1 MGWAALVPLA
11 VSAVSAIAGA
21 SAKKKAERERQR
33 LAASRPELENSEF
46 VDEQVDLAR
55 SELTRGNN
63 TSGMIAGE
71 QMMDAN
77 FASSIDALLK
87 SGGSPGN
94 MADLFGQQQTGV
106 LRRAMAADDIRRAN
120 VQNLVR
126 AGQAGEQMRQQ
137 LFSQNQWS
145 GFADNAQANA
155 GALQAAQNQMWGGIA
170 NAGSSLAY
178 GLGSMQNQN
187 AYNNYFRPPAQ
198 NLPPQ
203 TPWTNGIQNPY
214 LNR

>member
-33 LAASRPELENSEF
+33 LAASRPELQNSEF
-46 VDEQVDLAR
+46 VDEQVDLSR

-63 TSGMIAGE
+63 TPGMVAGQ

-77 FASSIDALLK
+77 FSSSIDALLK

-94 MADLFGQQQTGV
+94 MADLYGQQQLGQM
-106 LRRAMAADDIRRAN
+106 RFSMAQDDIRRAN
-120 VQNLVR
+120 IQNLVR

-137 LFSQNQWS
+137 LYSQNQWS
-145 GFADNAQANA
+145 PWADSSQANA
-155 GALQAAQNQMWGGIA
+155 GALQGATNQMWSGIG
-170 NAGSSLAY
+170 NAGSSAAY
-178 GLGSMQNQN
+178 YINSLESQKKNDD
-187 AYNNYFRPPAQ
+187 YF
-198 NLPPQ
+198 NG
-203 TPWTNGIQNPY
+203 WKNGIKNPY